1 MADSNLTCYAIDM
14 ENPVPAVDG
23 DMAAVTCTSIPTAN
37 AYDRPM
43 RSPVGGP
50 RVSDASCGSAS
61 ALTSS
66 ASLCSALKLR
76 DIFRMNGTHC
86 YQRIDGK

>member
-1 MADSNLTCYAIDM
+1 MADSNLTCYAIGM
-14 ENPVPAVDG
+14 ENPVLAVDG

-50 RVSDASCGSAS
+50 RVSDASCGSAA
-61 ALTSS
+61 ALASS
-66 ASLCSALKLR
+66 ASLRSAPKPR
-76 DIFRMNGTHC
+76 DTFPMKGTHRC
-86 YQRIDGK
+86 QRIDGI

>member
-1 MADSNLTCYAIDM
+1 MADSNLTCYAIGM

-43 RSPVGGP
+43 RSPV
-50 RVSDASCGSAS
+50 D
-61 ALTSS
+61 T
-66 ASLCSALKLR
+66 
-76 DIFRMNGTHC
+76 FRMKGTHC
-86 YQRIDGK
+86 CQRIDGK